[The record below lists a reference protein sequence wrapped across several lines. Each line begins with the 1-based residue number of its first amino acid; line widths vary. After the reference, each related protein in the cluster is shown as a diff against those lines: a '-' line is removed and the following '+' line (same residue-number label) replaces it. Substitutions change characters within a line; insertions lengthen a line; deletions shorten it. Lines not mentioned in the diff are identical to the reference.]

1 MTSYPSPQANEPY
14 PAHPQQPYPP
24 QQQPYPLQQ
33 QQHGYYPPPQQQQQ
47 QQQPYYPPPQQQ
59 PYYPPPQQQMQPV
72 YNPAWVSPSLYSAG
86 GSTPSPQSTTPSRP
100 SKKVTSRDDDSPE
113 RHSTPN
119 SDKKKGGLR
128 FEDTPAGKRSSTAR
142 GSAIKQLGEL
152 EHNLQIAHGYI
163 REVRVALQRGERIS
177 AEAISNL
184 QTAEESVLEH
194 RRQLTERTDSVTEA
208 VDAAREKERE
218 NEQRAAR
225 ADRMKELK
233 KETCCGLT
241 AKTCQSCERAD
252 KPCKPWCRG
261 HKQDLHILDCK
272 NPSGCYDENG
282 AIQTQLNV
290 LMRQSKISAASSN

>member
-14 PAHPQQPYPP
+14 PAHPQQPYP
-24 QQQPYPLQQ
+24 LQQ
-33 QQHGYYPPPQQQQQ
+33 QQHGYYPPQQQQ

-59 PYYPPPQQQMQPV
+59 PYYPPLQQQMQPV

-86 GSTPSPQSTTPSRP
+86 SSSPSPQSTTPSRP
-100 SKKVTSRDDDSPE
+100 SKKVTHGDDDPPE
-113 RHSTPN
+113 RGSAP
-119 SDKKKGGLR
+119 SSGKKKGGLR

-142 GSAIKQLGEL
+142 GSAIKKLGEL
-152 EHNLQIAHGYI
+152 EHDLQHAHSYI
-163 REVRVALQRGERIS
+163 QVVRMALQSGERIS

-184 QTAEESVLEH
+184 QTAENIVLEH
-194 RRQLTERTDSVTEA
+194 RRQLTERTDDVTEA

-282 AIQTQLNV
+282 ALQTQLNV